1 MLQNKHAINRLP
13 LVIVLFCMACVYS
26 KEVSVG
32 SYKLTYA
39 EPNDFM
45 VVEHNQP
52 DVLDVWKNANS
63 GDVIMIQAFRLPNGL
78 DIVESGV
85 IEGIQETIG
94 AKIGNFRDFQS
105 THLLFREGTA
115 EIPNLGAM
123 VYLSYWWA
131 DGICLKV
138 QGMYT
143 ESNATVSIQAF
154 RKFLSEINVS
164 TDKQAIVER
173 SKQSIDLDS
182 HKISK
187 MLAQARFM
195 ILIVLAIYVISKKRK
210 NKQGSD

>member
-1 MLQNKHAINRLP
+1 MYRFRLTTIF
-13 LVIVLFCMACVYS
+13 LVILLLCTAFSYS
-26 KEVSVG
+26 EEINIG

-39 EPNDFM
+39 EPNEFFPVD
-45 VVEHNQP
+45 HDQP
-52 DVLDVWKNANS
+52 NVLDVWKNPVS
-63 GDVIMIQAFRLPNGL
+63 SDVIMIQVFTLPSGL
-78 DIVESGV
+78 EIVESGV

-94 AKIGNFRDFQS
+94 AKIENFRDFQS

-115 EIPNLGAM
+115 EVPNLNAM

-131 DGICLKV
+131 DGICLKI

-143 ESNATVSIQAF
+143 EDDATVSIRAF
-154 RKFLSEINVS
+154 RKFLSEINIS

-173 SKQSIDLDS
+173 SKRSFVLDF

-187 MLAQARFM
+187 MLAQASFM

-210 NKQGSD
+210 NKQRSD